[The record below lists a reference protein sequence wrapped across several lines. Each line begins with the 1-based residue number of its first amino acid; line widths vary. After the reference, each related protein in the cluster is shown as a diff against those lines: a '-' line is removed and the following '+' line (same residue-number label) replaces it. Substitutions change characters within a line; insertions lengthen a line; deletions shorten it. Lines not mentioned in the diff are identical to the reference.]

1 MRSKLVILVVIAII
15 CLPHVNGEATNSAE
29 ESEFFLQWN
38 VDFGDVYVSTQ
49 AIASEQA
56 VFVRTS
62 SSSLAQGIPTVYSLN
77 FAGEELWRVQNPNST
92 FQDMTKLE
100 FVKSGAGGCGSWPD
114 MLLVGWSNGLFQAL
128 SADNGAIVWQH
139 QTEAASWGIT
149 GNMLVEDES
158 VTIPT
163 RKGVD
168 KLCLDGSMEFTY
180 ATGFGWR
187 NGVTFAGDSYWI
199 GDEEGNLWSVTNQG
213 VAKHFIAP
221 GKIRHAPVQLPNE
234 NLIIHLQTDSG
245 STVYHFNTTSTQ
257 SSVVV
262 NSGYSPAM
270 PTIIGDYV
278 ITADSQYL
286 RSISC
291 GIECEVSDSESF
303 RSNGEISNVFGTIML
318 PQNTADGGYGQYEIS
333 TDGEL
338 TSLGMI
344 NYADDWYGT
353 AGVESWSNNELKYK
367 LLVNDNANLK
377 MYATIENSNLEEQQE
392 SDWPTIL
399 VILSALILISITSIQ
414 LLQERFQS
422 AFKFFI
428 LFMTILLMFT
438 FGDIIEAWTE
448 LVTEDAPASDAW
460 NDEWPESWLGTQI
473 VVFEFEQETV
483 VTGGLLGN
491 DNVLEASLEA
501 ANQQGLDM
509 DIIESNLG
517 KYVVS
522 IDGIAGE
529 GWEYTVNGQPGT
541 VSAEFSDLESDSIV
555 VWKQL

>member
-1 MRSKLVILVVIAII
+1 
-15 CLPHVNGEATNSAE
+15 
-29 ESEFFLQWN
+29 
-38 VDFGDVYVSTQ
+38 
-49 AIASEQA
+49 
-56 VFVRTS
+56 
-62 SSSLAQGIPTVYSLN
+62 
-77 FAGEELWRVQNPNST
+77 
-92 FQDMTKLE
+92 
-100 FVKSGAGGCGSWPD
+100 
-114 MLLVGWSNGLFQAL
+114 
-128 SADNGAIVWQH
+128 
-139 QTEAASWGIT
+139 
-149 GNMLVEDES
+149 MLVEDES
-158 VTIPT
+158 VTMPT
-163 RKGVD
+163 RKGID
-168 KLCLDGSMEFTY
+168 KLCLDGSIEFTY

-213 VAKHFIAP
+213 ATKHFIAL
-221 GKIRHAPVQLPNE
+221 GKIRHAPVQLPND

-245 STVYHFNTTSTQ
+245 STVYHFNTTSTL
-257 SSVVV
+257 SSMVV

-291 GIECEVSDSESF
+291 EVECVVKDSESF

-338 TSLGMI
+338 ISLGII

-353 AGVESWSNNELKYK
+353 AGVESWSFSDVKYK

-377 MYATIENSNLEEQQE
+377 MYATIESSNLEELQE

-438 FGDIIEAWTE
+438 FGDIIEAWTD

-473 VVFEFEQETV
+473 VVFEFKQETV
-483 VTGGLLGN
+483 VTGGLLSN

-501 ANQQGLDM
+501 ANQQGLDI
-509 DIIESNLG
+509 DVIESNLG

-522 IDGIAGE
+522 IGGITGE

>member
-15 CLPHVNGEATNSAE
+15 CLPHVNGESTSSAE
-29 ESEFFLQWN
+29 ESEYFLQWN
-38 VDFGDVYVSTQ
+38 VDFGDVYVSSQ

-62 SSSLAQGIPTVYSLN
+62 SSSLAQGIPTVYSFN

-114 MLLVGWSNGLFQAL
+114 MLLVGWSDGLFQAL
-128 SADNGAIVWQH
+128 KADNGAIVWQH
-139 QTEAASWGIT
+139 QTEAVSWGIT
-149 GNMLVEDES
+149 GNMLVQDES

-213 VAKHFIAP
+213 ATKHFIAL
-221 GKIRHAPVQLPNE
+221 GKIRHAPVELPNG

-245 STVYHFNTTSTQ
+245 STVYHFNTTSTL
-257 SSVVV
+257 SSIVV

-270 PTIIGDYV
+270 PTTIGDYV

-291 GIECEVSDSESF
+291 EVECVVKDSESF

-333 TDGEL
+333 IDGEL
-338 TSLGMI
+338 ISLGII

-353 AGVESWSNNELKYK
+353 AGVESWSISDVKYK

-377 MYATIENSNLEEQQE
+377 MYATIEGSNLAEQQE

-438 FGDIIEAWTE
+438 FGDIIDAWTD

-473 VVFEFEQETV
+473 VVFEFKQETV
-483 VTGGLLGN
+483 AIGGLLGN

-501 ANQQGLDM
+501 ANQQGLDI
-509 DIIESNLG
+509 DVIESNLG

-522 IDGIAGE
+522 IGGITGE
-529 GWEYTVNGQPGT
+529 GWEYTVNGQPGV

>member
-15 CLPHVNGEATNSAE
+15 CLPHVNGEVSNSAE
-29 ESEFFLQWN
+29 ESEYFLQWN
-38 VDFGDVYVSTQ
+38 VDFGDVYVSSQ

-62 SSSLAQGIPTVYSLN
+62 SSSLAQGIPTVYSFN

-114 MLLVGWSNGLFQAL
+114 MLLVGWSDGLFQAL

-139 QTEAASWGIT
+139 QTEATSWGIT
-149 GNMLVEDES
+149 GNMLVQDES

-213 VAKHFIAP
+213 ATKHFIAR
-221 GKIRHAPVQLPNE
+221 GKIRHAPVQLPND

-245 STVYHFNTTSTQ
+245 STVYHFNTTSTL
-257 SSVVV
+257 SSMVV
-262 NSGYSPAM
+262 NSGYSPAL
-270 PTIIGDYV
+270 PTTIGDYV

-291 GIECEVSDSESF
+291 EVECVVKDSESF

-338 TSLGMI
+338 ISLGII

-353 AGVESWSNNELKYK
+353 AGVESWSISDVKYK

-377 MYATIENSNLEEQQE
+377 MYATIESSNLAEQQE

-438 FGDIIEAWTE
+438 FGDIIDAWTD
-448 LVTEDAPASDAW
+448 LVNEDAPASDAW

-473 VVFEFEQETV
+473 VVFEFKQETV
-483 VTGGLLGN
+483 VAGGLLGN
-491 DNVLEASLEA
+491 NNVLEASLEA
-501 ANQQGLDM
+501 ANQQGLDI
-509 DIIESNLG
+509 DVIESNLG

-522 IDGIAGE
+522 IGGITGE

>member
-15 CLPHVNGEATNSAE
+15 CLPHVNGEASNSAE
-29 ESEFFLQWN
+29 ESEYFLQWN
-38 VDFGDVYVSTQ
+38 VDFGDVYVSSQ

-62 SSSLAQGIPTVYSLN
+62 SSSLAQGIPTVYSFN

-114 MLLVGWSNGLFQAL
+114 MLLVGWSDGLFQAL

-149 GNMLVEDES
+149 GNMLVQDES

-213 VAKHFIAP
+213 ATKHFIAL
-221 GKIRHAPVQLPNE
+221 GKIRHAPVQLPND

-245 STVYHFNTTSTQ
+245 STIYHFNTTSTL
-257 SSVVV
+257 SSMVV
-262 NSGYSPAM
+262 NSGYSPAL
-270 PTIIGDYV
+270 PTTIGDYV

-291 GIECEVSDSESF
+291 EVECVVKDSESF

-338 TSLGMI
+338 ISLGII

-353 AGVESWSNNELKYK
+353 AGVESWSISDVKYK

-377 MYATIENSNLEEQQE
+377 MYATIESSNLAEQQE

-438 FGDIIEAWTE
+438 FGDIIDAWTD
-448 LVTEDAPASDAW
+448 LVNEDAPASDAW

-473 VVFEFEQETV
+473 VVFEFKQETV

-491 DNVLEASLEA
+491 NNVLEASLEA
-501 ANQQGLDM
+501 ANQQGLDI
-509 DIIESNLG
+509 DVIESNLG

-522 IDGIAGE
+522 IGGITGE